1 MSKLTEE
8 TFNPDSYRDSIGTI
22 DKQGKRKFVF
32 PKKPSGKLY
41 DYRKYVSY
49 FLLAILIANPF
60 IKINGNQFMLFNV
73 LERRFNI
80 FGFPFWPQDFYLFV
94 ISMVVG
100 VVFIILFTVV
110 FGRIFCGWIC
120 PQTIFLELVFRR
132 IEYWIDGDRGSQMR
146 LSKQEWNVEKIRKRT
161 LKWFIFFVI
170 SFLIANVFLAY
181 LVGSDKLLLMVE
193 QGPIS
198 QFSNFIALLI
208 FTGVF
213 YFVFAWFREQVC
225 IIACPYGRLQGVLLD
240 DKSINVAYDFVR
252 GEKEIG
258 RAKFNKQED
267 RASTGKGDC
276 IDCKQCV
283 NVCPMGID
291 IRNGVQLEC
300 TNCTACIDECDTIM
314 SSVGLPKGLIRYAS
328 EDEIEKKLPF
338 KFTARMKGY
347 TAILAILI
355 GILIGMLFLRN
366 DVEATIL
373 RLPGQLFQ
381 HHGDKISNVYTY
393 KIVNKTVKDYNDI
406 HFELISHEGEIRKV
420 GNQHFKVVNQGISQG
435 TLFVEIK
442 QLQLNGDKTK
452 LEIGVFDGKKL
463 LETTTTNFLGPRSF
477 N

>member
-1 MSKLTEE
+1 MSDNIDDDA
-8 TFNPDSYRDSIGTI
+8 FRDSIGTI
-22 DKQGKRKFVF
+22 DEKGKRKFIY
-32 PKKPSGKLY
+32 PKKPKGKLY
-41 DYRKYVSY
+41 EYRKIISY
-49 FLLAILIANPF
+49 FLLLILVANPF
-60 IKINGNQFMLFNV
+60 IKVNGNQFMMFNV

-94 ISMVVG
+94 MSMIIG
-100 VVFIILFTVV
+100 VVFVILFTVV

-120 PQTIFLELVFRR
+120 PQTIFLEMVFRR
-132 IEYWIDGDRGSQMR
+132 IEYWIDGDRGSQIR
-146 LSKQEWNVEKIRKRT
+146 LAKQEWNAEKIRKRL
-161 LKWFIFFVI
+161 LKWVIFFIF

-181 LVGSDKLLLMVE
+181 VIGSDALNLMIE
-193 QGPIS
+193 EGPIV
-198 QFSNFIALLI
+198 QQSNFVALLI

-240 DKSINVAYDFVR
+240 NKSINVAYDFVR

-283 NVCPMGID
+283 HVCPTGID
-291 IRNGVQLEC
+291 IRNGTQLEC
-300 TNCTACIDECDTIM
+300 INCTACIDECDSIM
-314 SSVGLPKGLIRYAS
+314 ESVGLPKGLIRYAS
-328 EDEIEKKLPF
+328 EDEIEKKEPF

-347 TAILAILI
+347 TAVL
-355 GILIGMLFLRN
+355 GILITVFIGLLFLRN

-381 HHGDKISNVYTY
+381 HKGDKISNIYTY

-406 HFELISHEGEIRKV
+406 HFEIISHKGEIKKV
-420 GNQHFKVVNQGISQG
+420 GNQHFKVIKQGISEG
-435 TLFVEIK
+435 TMFIEIK
-442 QLQLNGDKTK
+442 EIDLDNDNTK
-452 LEIGVFDGKKL
+452 LQIGVFDGKNL
-463 LETTTTNFLGPRSF
+463 LETTTTNFLAPRTF